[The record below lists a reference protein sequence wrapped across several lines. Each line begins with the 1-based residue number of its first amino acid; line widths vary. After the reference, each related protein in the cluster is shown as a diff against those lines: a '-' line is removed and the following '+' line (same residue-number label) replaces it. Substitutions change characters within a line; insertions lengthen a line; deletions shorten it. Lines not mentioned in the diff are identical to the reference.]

1 MWAAFSFTYLYTY
14 FGCNILNQQNNG
26 EKNVHNDIKFVLV
39 VIVIAFS
46 INMSNV
52 TVKCILNIII
62 KLCIVNGTQGSQCIQ
77 KNDG

>member
-14 FGCNILNQQNNG
+14 FGYNILNQQNNG

-46 INMSNV
+46 INM
-52 TVKCILNIII
+52 
-62 KLCIVNGTQGSQCIQ
+62 
-77 KNDG
+77 